1 MPITKSRQKQMK
13 MLTADIQKKPTERE
27 HRSYQP
33 GFARWPAGT
42 TALAFEIWVALA
54 VSYYIAFILEL
65 NSAAGAGT
73 GLLILVG
80 PTQGMV
86 LSKAIYRIVG
96 TLFGAAFAIIL
107 TSLFSQ
113 DRTML
118 ISVFSVYMACLVA
131 IATLLRDFRAY
142 GCILAG
148 YTVALISIADVD
160 APTATFTAMLDRVA
174 VILLAVLVLA
184 FVSAIFATAESARSL
199 QSKLRVAT
207 KDMVAMALAALDRR
221 APPDPSQCVAM
232 SARLMPLRSEI
243 GFATPEL
250 LDGWARGKGARS
262 ALLGLFEAISAIQAI
277 GLGLHNVSAASST
290 VDSAIAVVRA
300 AIVAQRPEKRLAD
313 IDALTQQ
320 AMEAESLSIGEAY
333 VLDRSKFMIEVFSD
347 IRDGLLSSRVGQLPR
362 RSVSLPVH
370 QDYIAAV
377 LNGLRVGFAAGIV
390 GLLAVLS
397 GLPGASLMIL
407 GTIVFVSLGSV
418 LHDPLAMG
426 RAALLMTPAV
436 IITGAIYDFF
446 IFPNISDYPLFII
459 SLSPVV
465 TMTCWLIK
473 TGKGPMG
480 IFYGVQSISLLSPAN
495 VQTLDPATFVD
506 TAAFLVAGSV
516 CIFFSL
522 LLIVPVDPAL
532 RRLRLVLAVGRTLRK
547 ALADENRL
555 NRPRASLHYDRLS
568 QFSSWQH
575 GEPVT
580 PARRNVMRRL
590 SDLGNLSFAVRRSW
604 RALDQARNAIDPAID
619 AKARQVLSKLSPVE
633 LLDLSRTYLAAAV
646 GLDRSKRLDL
656 VHAAAAL
663 YGTAVLTTSEMR
675 LLGHLKLLRH
685 RL

>member
-1 MPITKSRQKQMK
+1 MK
-13 MLTADIQKKPTERE
+13 MSTAVIQKNPTERE
-27 HRSYQP
+27 HRSYHL
-33 GFARWPAGT
+33 GFAPWPAGT
-42 TALAFEIWVALA
+42 TALAFEIWAALA
-54 VSYYIAFILEL
+54 VSYYIAFTLEL
-65 NSAAGAGT
+65 SSAASVGT

-96 TLFGAAFAIIL
+96 TLFGAVFAIIL

-118 ISVFSVYMACLVA
+118 IAVFSVYMACLVA

-160 APTATFTAMLDRVA
+160 APTATFTSMLDRVA

-199 QSKLRVAT
+199 QSKLRLAT
-207 KDMVAMALAALDRR
+207 KDIVAMALATLDQRV
-221 APPDPSQCVAM
+221 PPDPSQCVAM

-250 LDGWARGKGARS
+250 LDGWARAKGARS
-262 ALLGLFEAISAIQAI
+262 ALLGLFEAISAIQAV
-277 GLGLHNVSAASST
+277 GLGLRNMSAASST
-290 VDSAIAVVRA
+290 VDEAISIMRA
-300 AIVAQRPEKRLAD
+300 AIVAQRPEKWLAD
-313 IDALTQQ
+313 IEALMHQ
-320 AMEAESLSIGEAY
+320 AMEAEARSIDEAY
-333 VLDRSKFMIEVFSD
+333 VLDRCKFMIEVFRD
-347 IRDGLLSSRVGQLPR
+347 IRDGLLSSRVGRLPR
-362 RSVSLPVH
+362 RSVSIPVH

-377 LNGLRVGFAAGIV
+377 LNGLRVGLTVGIV

-397 GLPGASLMIL
+397 GLPGANLMIL

-436 IITGAIYDFF
+436 IITGTIYDFL

-459 SLSPVV
+459 SLAPVV

-480 IFYGVQSISLLSPAN
+480 LFYGVQSISLLSPAN
-495 VQTLDPATFVD
+495 VQTLDPTTFVD

-532 RRLRLVLAVGRTLRK
+532 RRLRLALAVGRALRR

-555 NRPRASLHYDRLS
+555 NQPRASLHYDSLS

-580 PARRNVMRRL
+580 PARRNVIRRL

-604 RALDQARNAIDPAID
+604 RALDQARIAVDPAID
-619 AKARQVLSKLSPVE
+619 ARARQILPTLSPVE
-633 LLDLSRTYLAAAV
+633 ILDLSRTYLAAAA

-656 VHAAAAL
+656 AHAAAAL
-663 YGTAVLTTSEMR
+663 YGTAVLTTSEMK
-675 LLGHLKLLRH
+675 LLRRLKLLRYH
-685 RL
+685 